1 MAPPLP
7 EGAERASRKRI
18 TDRVYMMSWMSI
30 IPALVA
36 YRQSIECVA
45 VGLPLRHALIHQRHK
60 ALVVRGFEQ
69 VKHRHREADRLGGLE
84 VDDELELAVLDPMQG
99 RA

>member
-1 MAPPLP
+1 
-7 EGAERASRKRI
+7 
-18 TDRVYMMSWMSI
+18 MSHGEPI
-30 IPALVA
+30 KTIA
-36 YRQSIECVA
+36 IK
-45 VGLPLRHALIHQRHK
+45 LPLRHELIHQRHK